1 MLGRNI
7 TFYRL
12 KKGISKKE
20 LAAAIGI
27 SPMAITYYEQNQR
40 TPDLATTRKLANA
53 LGTNLAGLMASSPE
67 THQFQ
72 HGEYRKNSKLSK
84 KNQEVICASIEDY
97 FNRFLSVSDILG
109 KGALR
114 DAPLSH
120 SITPTMDAEKDAEAL
135 RMTLGFS
142 QEGPIP
148 NLIGALENKGI
159 LVFLFHYGN
168 DQFSGM
174 NGLVDDRPYV
184 VINSNMTAERQRST
198 LAHEIAH
205 VFFTIPENDDSVWE
219 KHMTAVSGAFLFP
232 KDDAINELGIK
243 RTAVTSDM
251 AMVAKEYGISLQ
263 MLAKRAQTLGILS
276 DSAYRAF
283 NIRLNQNGGRK
294 NEPSRIE
301 AEKTSLFK
309 QLVLRAIGEEEISF
323 SKGAELLQIPL
334 IEMRQMASLR
344 EVY

>member
-20 LAAAIGI
+20 LAAAVGL
-27 SPMAITYYEQNQR
+27 SPMSITYYEQNQR
-40 TPDLATTRKLANA
+40 TPDLSTTRKLANA

-72 HGEYRKNSKLSK
+72 HGEYRKNGKLSK
-84 KNQEVICASIEDY
+84 KNQELICASVEDY

-114 DAPLSH
+114 DAPQCH
-120 SITPTMDAEKDAEAL
+120 SITPTMEAEKDAGAL
-135 RMTLGFS
+135 RMILGFS

-159 LVFLFHYGN
+159 LVYLFDYNN

-174 NGLVDDRPYV
+174 NGLVDDRPFV

-198 LAHEIAH
+198 LVHEIAH
-205 VFFTIPENDDSVWE
+205 VFFSIPENDDSVWE

-232 KDDAINELGIK
+232 KDDAFNELGLK

-263 MLAKRAQTLGILS
+263 MLAKRAQILGILS

-301 AEKTSLFK
+301 AENTSLFK

-323 SKGAELLQIPL
+323 SKGAELLRIPL
-334 IEMRQMASLR
+334 IEMRQMASLQ

>member
-7 TFYRL
+7 FLYRL
-12 KKGISKKE
+12 KKGLSKKE
-20 LAAAIGI
+20 LATATGI
-27 SPMAITYYEQNQR
+27 PLKDITRYEQNQR
-40 TPDLATTRKLANA
+40 IPDLATTRKIANA
-53 LGTNLAGLMASSPE
+53 LGTNLAALMASVSD
-67 THQFQ
+67 THHFQ
-72 HGEYRKNSKLSK
+72 HGEYRKNSNLTK
-84 KNQEVICASIEDY
+84 KNQTLICASVEDY

-109 KGALR
+109 QEVLR
-114 DAPLSH
+114 DAPLCH
-120 SITPTMDAEKDAEAL
+120 SIIPTMDPEKDAGKL
-135 RMTLGFS
+135 REILGFS

-148 NLIGALENKGI
+148 NLIDALENKGI
-159 LVFLFHYGN
+159 LIFQLNIEN
-168 DQFSGM
+168 DRFSGM
-174 NGLVDDRPYV
+174 NGFVDSRPYI

-198 LAHEIAH
+198 LVHEIAH
-205 VFFTIPENDDSVWE
+205 LFFTIPEKDDSVWE

-232 KDDAINELGIK
+232 EDDAINELGTK
-243 RTAVTSDM
+243 RTDVTSDM

-263 MLAKRAQTLGILS
+263 MVAKRAQMLGILS
-276 DSAYRAF
+276 DSAYKRF
-283 NIRLNQNGGRK
+283 NIMLSQGGGRK

-334 IEMRQMASLR
+334 TEMRQMASLQ

>member
-1 MLGRNI
+1 MLGQNI
-7 TFYRL
+7 TYYRL
-12 KKGISKKE
+12 KKGLSKKD

-40 TPDLATTRKLANA
+40 TPDLATARKLANA
-53 LGTNLAGLMASSPE
+53 LGTNLATLLASSPD

-84 KNQEVICASIEDY
+84 KDQDLICAIVEDH
-97 FNRFLSVSDILG
+97 FNRFLSVTEILG

-114 DAPLSH
+114 DAPLCH
-120 SITPTMDAEKDAEAL
+120 SIIPTMDAEEDACTL
-135 RMTLGFS
+135 RKTLGFP

-159 LVFLFHYGN
+159 LVFSFLFEK

-174 NGLVDDRPYV
+174 NGLVDNRPYIA
-184 VINSNMTAERQRST
+184 INSSMTAERQRST
-198 LAHEIAH
+198 LVHEMAH
-205 VFFTIPENDDSVWE
+205 VFFTIPESNDFAWE
-219 KHMTAVSGAFLFP
+219 KHMTAVSGSFLFP
-232 KDDAINELGIK
+232 KDDAFRELGLK
-243 RTAVTSDM
+243 RTSVTSDM

-263 MLAKRAQTLGILS
+263 MLAKRAQVLGILS
-276 DSAYRAF
+276 DPSYRAF
-283 NIRLNQNGGRK
+283 NIRVNQSGGRK
-294 NEPSRIE
+294 NEPSRIT
-301 AEKTSLFK
+301 AEQTGLFK
-309 QLVLRAIGEEEISF
+309 QLVLRAIGEEKISL

-334 IEMRQMASLR
+334 MEMRQMTSLQ